1 MRACGLGLGGP
12 LGLSVESAI
21 INYMS
26 LFSKL
31 FKLFLVVVFFPLIPL
46 VCLLG
51 YYQVHLKDTI
61 LDTHANLAE
70 MAAAAMGQHVED
82 LHGRLAF
89 APHLSHALQKEQDPT
104 PLLHEELAANADFL
118 LLAVLSK
125 EGVEKYRA
133 ASAPF
138 SKQVPPVDLHQDPSL
153 PQLAARPQL
162 SVSSFDVIQGM
173 PVSEFLYPLE
183 NGDFLYG
190 ILSFFQFLARLQE
203 QRIGNTGHIYIVD
216 EQGQIYADELQYKP
230 AFDAQTLARAFASS
244 SPLIK
249 KLKTPQETYVG
260 GYAKA
265 PILGAYVA
273 VLQLRDEAYRSIY
286 YTNIILALFLLTIF
300 TLAYFGA
307 LTFAERLGE
316 PIEALSH
323 AAVQVS
329 KGNLNVHVE
338 PEIGWGEFKRLIN
351 AFNQMTA
358 DLRDYQTLRLQAQVS
373 ELKEQVF
380 RAVAHDLRAP
390 LMGLQGYIYILQHG
404 QVSAE
409 EKQNYLELMATS
421 AQNLSALLEDV
432 LDVSRLEAGM
442 ATVQKQP
449 VDLPALVEEIV
460 GTLRPLADAKK
471 LTLSSRVQVER
482 LPADPKLLKRVL
494 TNLVSNAV
502 KFTEKGFVKIVAT
515 QNQKSYTI
523 KVADSGIGLSA
534 QEIKGLFQKYHQVH
548 ADKPGYGLGLFISRQ
563 LVAAHGGTLEVTSAP
578 GKGSTFTVTLPKETL

>member
-1 MRACGLGLGGP
+1 MRP
-12 LGLSVESAI
+12 ESAI

-46 VCLLG
+46 VLLLG

-70 MAAAAMGQHVED
+70 MAVVAFTQHIDD
-82 LHGRLAF
+82 LSGRLAF
-89 APHLSHALQKEQDPT
+89 TPQLTALLKARQNPT
-104 PLLHEELAANADFL
+104 QLLHEELAANPDFL
-118 LLAVLSK
+118 MLAVLSK
-125 EGVEKYRA
+125 QGVEKYRVGNL
-133 ASAPF
+133 PF
-138 SKQVPPVDLHQDPSL
+138 IKQVPPVDLSQDPTLL
-153 PQLAARPQL
+153 PLAAHPQL
-162 SVSSFDVIQGM
+162 SISNFDVVQGM
-173 PVSEFLYPLE
+173 PVSEFVYPLE
-183 NGDFLYG
+183 NGEFLYG
-190 ILSFFQFLARLQE
+190 IISFFQFLARLQE
-203 QRIGNTGHIYIVD
+203 QRIGNTGHIYIMD
-216 EQGQIYADELQYKP
+216 PQGRAYAGDLSYTP
-230 AFDAQTLARAFASS
+230 AFDSQTLARAFASS

-249 KLKTPQETYVG
+249 KVKTPHETYVG

-265 PILGAYVA
+265 PLVDAYMV

-316 PIEALSH
+316 PIEALSK

-329 KGNLNVHVE
+329 HGNLDVHVD

-351 AFNQMTA
+351 AFNQMTV
-358 DLRDYQTLRLQAQVS
+358 DLKDYQALRLSAQVS

-390 LMGLQGYIYILQHG
+390 LMGLQGYIYILQNG
-404 QVSAE
+404 QVSQE
-409 EKQNYLELMATS
+409 EKQNYLKLMAE
-421 AQNLSALLEDV
+421 AAHNLSALLEDV

-442 ATVQKQP
+442 AAVQKES
-449 VDLPALVEEIV
+449 VDLRALVDEV
-460 GTLRPLADAKK
+460 LGTLHPVAATKK
-471 LTLSSRVQVER
+471 IKLSAQVKVDR
-482 LPADPKLLKRVL
+482 IPADPKLLKRVL
-494 TNLVSNAV
+494 TNLVSNAI
-502 KFTEKGFVKIVAT
+502 KFTEKGFVKVVAT
-515 QNQKSYTI
+515 QDEKSYTI

-548 ADKPGYGLGLFISRQ
+548 TDKPGYGLGLFISRQ
-563 LVAAHGGTLEVTSAP
+563 LVEAHGGSLEVTSVL
-578 GKGSTFTVTLPKETL
+578 GKGSTFIITLPKETV